1 MATRLMLVAHAPTAA
16 TRAGAFPDDED
27 IAADAVEPV
36 ALRSVSVLTG
46 PERRCR
52 QTASGLGW
60 AAAVDPGLADLDAGR
75 WRGRTLDSL
84 LTDDPEG
91 LAAWLTQPSVTLP
104 GGESLVGLISR
115 VGGALDGRAWPDGRS
130 VLVVSPL
137 VVRAALVHLL
147 RAPASLIFAFDVGP
161 LTSVTVSG
169 HGGRWVLQSMLPWR
183 TWGSGAG
190 S

>member
-16 TRAGAFPDDED
+16 TRAGAFPADEV

-36 ALRSVSVLTG
+36 ALRSVSVFTG

-75 WRGRTLDSL
+75 WRGRTLDAL

-91 LAAWLTQPSVTLP
+91 LAAWLTDPSAAPP

-147 RAPASLIFAFDVGP
+147 RAPASLTFGFDVGP

-169 HGGRWVLQSMLPWR
+169 QGGRWVLQSILPWR
-183 TWGSGAG
+183 SWGSGAG

>member
-1 MATRLMLVAHAPTAA
+1 MLVAHAPTAA

-27 IAADAVEPV
+27 VPSEEPV
-36 ALRSVSVLTG
+36 RPVAVRSVQVLAG

-52 QTASGLGW
+52 RTVSALGW
-60 AAAVDPGLADLDAGR
+60 SAVVDPALADLDAGR
-75 WRGRTLDSL
+75 WRGRTLDAL

-91 LAAWLTQPSVTLP
+91 LAAWLTDPSAAPP

-115 VGGALDGRAWPDGRS
+115 VGGTLDARAWPDGRS
-130 VLVVSPL
+130 VLVTSPL

-147 RAPASLIFAFDVGP
+147 RAPSSLIFGIDVGP
-161 LTSVTVSG
+161 LMSVTVSG
-169 HGGRWVLQSMLPWR
+169 QGGRWVLQSMLPWR
-183 TWGSGAG
+183 TWRSGAG